1 MVAPTLDGREGAVVN
16 RVAWRALV
24 VLAWLFVA
32 CLVVQF
38 FLGGLEI
45 FEALGESESEL
56 HRDFAYTYGWL
67 TPIMVL
73 LAAVTNAPPRAR
85 ALSIAL
91 LVAFAIQTY
100 LPLLADRAPMVAAVH
115 PVTALLVVLIA
126 VLFARA
132 LPWNPAGGGTD
143 GP

>member
-1 MVAPTLDGREGAVVN
+1 MAAPTLDGRERAAVN
-16 RVAWRALV
+16 LVAWRVLV

-38 FLGGLEI
+38 FLVGLEI
-45 FEALGESESEL
+45 FEALGESEL

-73 LAAVTNAPPRAR
+73 LAAVTDAPRRAR
-85 ALSIAL
+85 VLSVAL

-100 LPLLADRAPMVAAVH
+100 LPLLADGAPMVAAIH
-115 PVTALLVVLIA
+115 PVTALLVVLLA
-126 VLFARA
+126 VLFAREV
-132 LPWNPAGGGTD
+132 PWNPADAGT
-143 GP
+143 GSP

>member
-1 MVAPTLDGREGAVVN
+1 MGRSGPSRTSLRGERSSSWPGYSS
-16 RVAWRALV
+16 L
-24 VLAWLFVA
+24 

-38 FLGGLEI
+38 FLVGLEI
-45 FEALGESESEL
+45 FEALGEESEL

-73 LAAVTNAPPRAR
+73 LAAVANAPLRAR
-85 ALSIAL
+85 MLAIAL
-91 LVAFAIQTY
+91 LVLFAIQTY

-132 LPWNPAGGGTD
+132 LPWNPAVAGTD

>member
-1 MVAPTLDGREGAVVN
+1 MAAPTFDGREAPAVNPAV
-16 RVAWRALV
+16 WRALV

-38 FLGGLEI
+38 FLVGLEI
-45 FEALGESESEL
+45 FEALGESEL

-73 LAAVTNAPPRAR
+73 LAAVANATTRAR
-85 ALSIAL
+85 VLSVAL

-100 LPLLADRAPMVAAVH
+100 LPLLADRAPLAAAVH
-115 PVTALLVVLIA
+115 PVTALLVVLVA

-132 LPWNPAGGGTD
+132 LPWNPATAGTD
-143 GP
+143 RP

>member
-1 MVAPTLDGREGAVVN
+1 MN
-16 RVAWRALV
+16 RVASRALV

-38 FLGGLEI
+38 FLVGLEI
-45 FEALGESESEL
+45 FEALGESEL

-73 LAAVTNAPPRAR
+73 LAAVANAPRRAR
-85 ALSIAL
+85 VLSVAL

-100 LPLLADRAPMVAAVH
+100 LPLLAERAPLVAAVH
-115 PVTALLVVLIA
+115 PVTALLVVLVA

-132 LPWNPAGGGTD
+132 LPWNPADAGTD

>member
-1 MVAPTLDGREGAVVN
+1 MNLL
-16 RVAWRALV
+16 AWRLLV

-38 FLGGLEI
+38 FLVGLEI
-45 FEALGESESEL
+45 FEALGESEL

-73 LAAVTNAPPRAR
+73 LAAVANAPLRAR
-85 ALSIAL
+85 VLVVAL
-91 LVAFAIQTY
+91 LVLFAVQTY
-100 LPLLADRAPMVAAVH
+100 LPLLAERAPMVAAVH
-115 PVTALLVVLIA
+115 SVTALLVVLVA

-132 LPWNPAGGGTD
+132 LPWNPADAGTER
-143 GP
+143 P

>member
-1 MVAPTLDGREGAVVN
+1 MPGRRGPTPLAAAGRPLPVYVGMRN
-16 RVAWRALV
+16 WHP
-24 VLAWLFVA
+24 
-32 CLVVQF
+32 
-38 FLGGLEI
+38 FL
-45 FEALGESESEL
+45 FEALGESEL

-73 LAAVTNAPPRAR
+73 LAAVANAPRRAR
-85 ALSIAL
+85 VLSVAL

-100 LPLLADRAPMVAAVH
+100 LPLLAERAPLVAAVH
-115 PVTALLVVLIA
+115 PVTALLVVLVA

-132 LPWNPAGGGTD
+132 LPWNPADVGTV

>member
-1 MVAPTLDGREGAVVN
+1 MVAPTLDGSEVAVAN

-38 FLGGLEI
+38 FLVGLEI
-45 FEALGESESEL
+45 FEAPGESEL

-73 LAAVTNAPPRAR
+73 LAALTNAPRRAR
-85 ALSIAL
+85 VLSVAL

-100 LPLLADRAPMVAAVH
+100 LPLVADRAPMVAAVH

-126 VLFARA
+126 ALFARA
-132 LPWNPAGGGTD
+132 LPWNPADAGTE

>member
-1 MVAPTLDGREGAVVN
+1 MAAPTFDGPSQTRAHGLAS
-16 RVAWRALV
+16 RVLV
-24 VLAWLFVA
+24 VLAWLFVT

-38 FLGGLEI
+38 FLVGLEI
-45 FEALGESESEL
+45 FDALGESDL

-73 LAAVTNAPPRAR
+73 LAAVANAPPRAR
-85 ALSIAL
+85 VLSVAL

-115 PVTALLVVLIA
+115 PVTALVVVLVA
-126 VLFARA
+126 VLLARA
-132 LPWNPAGGGTD
+132 VPWNPAAVGTD
-143 GP
+143 SP

>member
-1 MVAPTLDGREGAVVN
+1 MAAPTFDVREGPTVN

-32 CLVVQF
+32 CLVIQF
-38 FLGGLEI
+38 FLVGLEI
-45 FEALGESESEL
+45 FEALGESEL

-73 LAAVTNAPPRAR
+73 LAAVANAPTRAR
-85 ALSIAL
+85 VLSVAL

-115 PVTALLVVLIA
+115 PVTALLVVLVA

-132 LPWNPAGGGTD
+132 LPWNPAAAGTD
-143 GP
+143 RP

>member
-1 MVAPTLDGREGAVVN
+1 MS

-24 VLAWLFVA
+24 VVAWLFVV

-38 FLGGLEI
+38 FLVGLVI
-45 FEALGESESEL
+45 FEADIGSEL

-85 ALSIAL
+85 VLSIAI
-91 LVAFAIQTY
+91 LVAFAGQTY
-100 LPLLADRAPMVAAVH
+100 LPLLADRAPLVAAIH
-115 PVTALLVVLIA
+115 PVTALLVVLLA

-132 LPWNPAGGGTD
+132 LPWNPADVGTD

>member
-1 MVAPTLDGREGAVVN
+1 MVAPTLDGREGAAVN
-16 RVAWRALV
+16 PVASRALV

-38 FLGGLEI
+38 FLVGLEI
-45 FEALGESESEL
+45 FEALGESEL

-73 LAAVTNAPPRAR
+73 LAAVANASRRAR
-85 ALSIAL
+85 ILAVTL
-91 LVAFAIQTY
+91 LVLFALQTY
-100 LPLLADRAPMVAAVH
+100 LPLLAERAPMVAAVH
-115 PVTALLVVLIA
+115 PVTALLVVLVA

-132 LPWNPAGGGTD
+132 LPWNPADAGTD